1 MNESTPQEG
10 QKSPW
15 PRRLA
20 MGCGGILVLGLVG
33 LFVLN
38 LIAKRVI
45 AGKIED
51 EIAKNGWEANV
62 GEFDYSLR
70 NKEIEIHD
78 FKGMPLKRKELERLG
93 EVEVEHARIRFDGER
108 KDKIGEVLL
117 KGATSKIGKIGKLEV
132 KPDQLIE
139 IEGFT
144 INNPAG
150 FGSGPMLDFKKIR
163 IEYAPDSRAGKEHFK
178 EIRLEVARI
187 NIVKNKEGKWL
198 TDGAAKAQVQIQEG
212 NDEMPRVD
220 DIAIAIDEIAFQDL
234 RQGGEPRV
242 IKVNKTIQVTDNPE
256 GYGLSLFLRLI
267 GVVASAKSE
276 AGL

>member
-33 LFVLN
+33 LFALN

-78 FKGMPLKRKELERLG
+78 FKGMLQGGYVLELSPNFLNHGHGRS
-93 EVEVEHARIRFDGER
+93 ADGTHGQGTE
-108 KDKIGEVLL
+108 
-117 KGATSKIGKIGKLEV
+117 
-132 KPDQLIE
+132 
-139 IEGFT
+139 
-144 INNPAG
+144 
-150 FGSGPMLDFKKIR
+150 
-163 IEYAPDSRAGKEHFK
+163 
-178 EIRLEVARI
+178 
-187 NIVKNKEGKWL
+187 KEG
-198 TDGAAKAQVQIQEG
+198 
-212 NDEMPRVD
+212 
-220 DIAIAIDEIAFQDL
+220 
-234 RQGGEPRV
+234 
-242 IKVNKTIQVTDNPE
+242 
-256 GYGLSLFLRLI
+256 
-267 GVVASAKSE
+267 
-276 AGL
+276 